1 MGRMTYVKALMCL
14 LFPSAALVA
23 RAQHPVAGDL
33 KCKLTGRML
42 MDGGVYL
49 KNDNLFGNGTE
60 FNDLRLGVKATY
72 QNWSMK
78 MEVGYVGNKV
88 SIKDAFAAY
97 TSGKHIIQVGQF
109 YEPFTLDMLCS
120 TYDLRFHQ
128 SPGIVLALTN
138 GRRMGTSY
146 TYNGKHYYASG
157 GFFTDSDLGN
167 VTGVSTIDNR
177 NLIYAKV
184 DHAKYQLKQGVELMI
199 AHQRFFLQGEYIRT
213 MVKREQNFTNYTG
226 HGGYVQCSWLLTGRQ
241 YGYDEALACPGRPVG
256 RALELC
262 GRFNILDMNNEEAG
276 VWGGAQKDFSLGVNY
291 YMNKHIGMKLAY
303 SWVMPGKHIKEISDK
318 NFSVVQLRFQM
329 IL

>member
-1 MGRMTYVKALMCL
+1 MKRMTYVKALMCL

-23 RAQHPVAGDL
+23 RAQHPVAGNL

-49 KNDNLFGNGTE
+49 KNDNLFGNGAE

-138 GRRMGTSY
+138 SRRMGTSY

-167 VTGVSTIDNR
+167 VKNISQGYAID
-177 NLIYAKV
+177 
-184 DHAKYQLKQGVELMI
+184 
-199 AHQRFFLQGEYIRT
+199 
-213 MVKREQNFTNYTG
+213 
-226 HGGYVQCSWLLTGRQ
+226 GRLV
-241 YGYDEALACPGRPVG
+241 YRPV
-256 RALELC
+256 
-262 GRFNILDMNNEEAG
+262 NEEG
-276 VWGGAQKDFSLGVNY
+276 KLL
-291 YMNKHIGMKLAY
+291 HIGAAVVYLLRIVHCREMKTRIRLF
-303 SWVMPGKHIKEISDK
+303 I
-318 NFSVVQLRFQM
+318 NLRG
-329 IL
+329 